1 MWQKLITNIQIFFFY
16 LKLKLQGLIFKIS
29 TGNLF
34 TRFTITEQGEQFIEY
49 CTKVIE
55 NPTYTYKDYAE
66 MMQKEKLD
74 DIVASSDKTRQQIA
88 FICVTMML
96 GLTD

>member
-1 MWQKLITNIQIFFFY
+1 MWQKLITKIQVFFFY
-16 LKLKLQGLIFKIS
+16 LKLKWEGLCYKIS

-34 TRFTITEQGEQFIEY
+34 TQYTITEQGEQFLNY
-49 CTKVIE
+49 CLKVIE
-55 NPTYTYKDYAE
+55 NPDYTYKDYAE
-66 MMQKEKLD
+66 MIQKEKLD

-88 FICVTMML
+88 FICVTMTL